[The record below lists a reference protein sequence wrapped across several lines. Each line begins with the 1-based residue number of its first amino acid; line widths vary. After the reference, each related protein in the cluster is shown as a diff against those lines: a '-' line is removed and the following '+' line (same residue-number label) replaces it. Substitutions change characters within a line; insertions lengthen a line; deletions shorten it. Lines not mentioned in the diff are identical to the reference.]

1 MVLGVPIL
9 KHFRV
14 VCLLGNNKGVSMFYV
29 FHIFFIL
36 LPHLLHFV
44 DDSFSQ

>member
-14 VCLLGNNKGVSMFYV
+14 RFYLQTDIVMLLARRHFQVHQLV
-29 FHIFFIL
+29 FIL
-36 LPHLLHFV
+36 RNLVYILKV
-44 DDSFSQ
+44 Q

>member
-14 VCLLGNNKGVSMFYV
+14 RCLVKRAPNFEFQFEALPEYYLGKD
-29 FHIFFIL
+29 L
-36 LPHLLHFV
+36 CL
-44 DDSFSQ
+44 